1 MLEKKELVAW
11 WQHEIPVTL
20 RVLKAMPE
28 EGKDVRP
35 HEKIKNSVELATL
48 FGREAELIIKKMDGT
63 LEMKDFMESPKFNS
77 MAEAVSYTE
86 EQSNALLKKLEE
98 TTEEQ
103 YDQMV
108 DNWGTQ
114 ARLIDAIMDWFK
126 DYIHHRGQF
135 SIYIRLAGAKLPQIY
150 GPTADEPMSF

>member
-1 MLEKKELVAW
+1 
-11 WQHEIPVTL
+11 
-20 RVLKAMPE
+20 
-28 EGKDVRP
+28 
-35 HEKIKNSVELATL
+35 
-48 FGREAELIIKKMDGT
+48 
-63 LEMKDFMESPKFNS
+63 